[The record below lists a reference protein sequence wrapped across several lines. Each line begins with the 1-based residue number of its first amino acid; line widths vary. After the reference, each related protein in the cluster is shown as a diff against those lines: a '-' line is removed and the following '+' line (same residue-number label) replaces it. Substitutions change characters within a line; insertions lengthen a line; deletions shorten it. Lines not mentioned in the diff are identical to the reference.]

1 MVRQAAEWFN
11 ERDVGAFLGLFDEDA
26 EWIEDQRYP
35 GAETFRGP
43 TGVERSLRKW
53 WDAWAALAMYVDE
66 AIDLGDCVVVAGH
79 VEARGHDSEVAVEA
93 PFGGVYEF
101 RDGKVIR
108 VRVLGSRE
116 EALEA
121 AGPPA

>member
-53 WDAWAALAMYVDE
+53 WDAWAELAMYVDE

-79 VEARGHDSEVAVEA
+79 VEARGHDSDVAVEA
-93 PFGGVYEF
+93 SFGGVYEF

>member
-53 WDAWAALAMYVDE
+53 WDAWAELAMYVDE